1 MFLECKYDAY
11 NQINLKDVA
20 QEHGF
25 ELKNIEWLNVKWDTL
40 YIGLENGQEIEHII
54 DLACMDETTDY
65 KRPSYQKVF
74 DGNYILQKDASNNL
88 DDFPFKERPK
98 VDDRT
103 IVYEVR
109 AFPEIK
115 LSDVCSE
122 LNIEP
127 SQIKSYYTEY
137 SILHINLEDNTRL
150 EYDLPPLSASETP
163 KLNFHDFEYLEH
175 ESSHSM
181 QNFPFREDKEK

>member
-11 NQINLKDVA
+11 NQINLNHVA

-25 ELKNIEWLNVKWDTL
+25 ELKAIEWLTVKWDTL
-40 YIGLENGQEIEHII
+40 RIGLENGQEIEHCI
-54 DLACMDETTDY
+54 DLAYMDETTDY
-65 KRPSYQKVF
+65 KRPSNMKVF
-74 DGNYILQKDASNNL
+74 DENFGLKEDASTNL

-98 VDDRT
+98 ADEQM

-109 AFPEIK
+109 AFPKVK

-127 SQIKSYYTEY
+127 RQVKSYYTEH
-137 SILHINLEDNTRL
+137 STLFVTLEDNTEL

-163 KLNFHDFEYLEH
+163 KLSFYDFEYLEH
-175 ESSHSM
+175 ESSHSPKP
-181 QNFPFREDKEK
+181 FPFREDT

>member
-11 NQINLKDVA
+11 NQIDLNEVA

-25 ELKNIEWLNVKWDTL
+25 ELKDIEWLNVKWDML
-40 YIGLENGQEIEHII
+40 YIELENGQKIEHRI

-65 KRPSYQKVF
+65 KRPSKMKVF
-74 DGNYILQKDASNNL
+74 DESFDLQEDASNNL
-88 DDFPFKERPK
+88 EDFPFKERPK
-98 VDDRT
+98 ADDRT

-109 AFPEIK
+109 AFPKIK

-122 LNIEP
+122 LKIEP

-137 SILHINLEDNTRL
+137 SILHITLEDCTQL
-150 EYDLPPLSASETP
+150 EYNLPPLSANKTP

-181 QNFPFREDKEK
+181 KDFPFREDK